1 MGSRNAG
8 RLRTALMVLLA
19 LLVLVAGC
27 TLPGVAPAETDAP
40 GVTAEG
46 AEPTAMQSVPMA
58 TEPAAVPT
66 ATAGTPTEPP
76 ATDAPAAADVLAG
89 ATGNL
94 SIRRGPGLAYNVIA
108 FMRSGQQG
116 RVLGRNAAGDWLYIE
131 RPDLAGSYGWLY
143 RGTYTSVQGE
153 ASALAVMT
161 ADPAI
166 PAYLRNRTFHPMR
179 ILPGDFILAEQFDAA
194 NNEHQVNPGS
204 YEAYDLNVEG
214 DPLVFSQE
222 LREGQTVEI
231 LTDGL
236 HNSYSCPG

>member
-46 AEPTAMQSVPMA
+46 AEPTAMQSVPTA

-76 ATDAPAAADVLAG
+76 ATDAPAAADV
-89 ATGNL
+89 
-94 SIRRGPGLAYNVIA
+94 
-108 FMRSGQQG
+108 
-116 RVLGRNAAGDWLYIE
+116 
-131 RPDLAGSYGWLY
+131 PDLAGSYGWLY